1 MRMLVVP
8 RSAQLHEDSSMQL
21 LKIDEVA
28 TQLGLSRITIQHWAY
43 GHRPAPANFPS
54 PIRIGRQLRFV
65 DADIVGWIRG
75 LRGEST
81 KPTEPVPERR
91 RRGRPRKSKDASPSS
106 PAHSCSLQ
114 TGGAP

>member
-8 RSAQLHEDSSMQL
+8 RSVQLHEDSSMQL

-43 GHRPAPANFPS
+43 GHRPAPAKFPS

-65 DADIVGWIRG
+65 SAEIDGWIRA
-75 LRGEST
+75 LHGET
-81 KPTEPVPERR
+81 VDATELSDQRR
-91 RRGRPRKSKDASPSS
+91 RPGRPRKSAPLATCEQQC
-106 PAHSCSLQ
+106 PLQ
-114 TGGAP
+114 KEGAR